1 MTKRILSLMLAAVLT
16 LAVLIPVATAEEI
29 SGAKEYYIYTNNTGK
44 TLNVRSEPDGDI
56 VGSLEQ
62 GTKVKLISFVSD
74 TWAMISFTYDKPG
87 SGVGEWPA
95 YVSRRYLIDVE
106 PSELSRLVE
115 QERESYTG
123 DPLTDMTAEF
133 ESAMMVP
140 SYRVSIRPARAS
152 SWVPMRWVPCN
163 IGPVIDMYLASDELI
178 VLQEMD
184 HYLQVQDPNTG
195 DVGYIHKMFAA
206 RLQ

>member
-1 MTKRILSLMLAAVLT
+1 MTKRILSLMLAAVLM
-16 LAVLIPVATAEEI
+16 LAVLLPAATAEETG
-29 SGAKEYYIYTNNTGK
+29 GAEEYYIYTNNTGK
-44 TLNVRSEPDGDI
+44 TLNVRSEPNGDV
-56 VGSLEQ
+56 VGSLEE
-62 GTKVKLISFVSD
+62 GTKVQLISFVSD
-74 TWAMISFTYDKPG
+74 TWAMITFTYDRPG

-95 YVSRRYLIDVE
+95 YVSRRYLINVD
-106 PSELSRLVE
+106 PAELKKLVE
-115 QERESYTG
+115 QEKESYTG

-133 ESAMMVP
+133 KSATAVQ
-140 SYRVSIRPARAS
+140 SYRVAIRPARAS

-163 IGPVIDMYLASDELI
+163 VGPVINSYLASEELV

-184 HYLQVQDPNTG
+184 HYLQVQDPDTG